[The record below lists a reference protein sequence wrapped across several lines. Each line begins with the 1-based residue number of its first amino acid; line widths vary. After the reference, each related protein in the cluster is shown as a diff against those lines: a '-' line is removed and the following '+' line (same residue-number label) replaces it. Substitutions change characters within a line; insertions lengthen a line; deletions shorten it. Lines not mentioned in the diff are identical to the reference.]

1 MSNMKVITTE
11 KAPKAIGPYSQA
23 VDVNGFLFV
32 SGQLGIDPATGAL
45 AAGLKEQTKQSLTN
59 ASAIV
64 EAAGL
69 SMSQVVKATVLL
81 ADMND
86 FADMNQVY
94 AAFFREPF
102 PARIAFQAAR
112 LPKDALVEIDLIV
125 AK

>member
-1 MSNMKVITTE
+1 MKTIATE
-11 KAPKAIGPYSQA
+11 NAPKAIGPYSQA
-23 VDVNGFLFV
+23 VCANGFLFV
-32 SGQLGIDPATGAL
+32 SGQLGVDPVSGTFVAG
-45 AAGLKEQTKQSLTN
+45 GLKEQTKQCLTN
-59 ASAIV
+59 AQAII

-86 FADMNQVY
+86 FVAMNEVY
-94 AAFFREPF
+94 ATFFQEPF
-102 PARIAFQAAR
+102 PARMAFQAAR

>member
-1 MSNMKVITTE
+1 MKIISTE
-11 KAPKAIGPYSQA
+11 NAPKAIGPYSQA
-23 VDVNGFLFV
+23 VCAQGFLFV
-32 SGQLGIDPATGAL
+32 SGQLGIDPVTGTFVVG
-45 AAGLKEQTKQSLTN
+45 GLKEQTKQCLTN
-59 ASAIV
+59 AKAIV
-64 EAAGL
+64 EAAGM

-86 FADMNQVY
+86 FTDMNEVY
-94 AAFFREPF
+94 ASFFQEPF